1 MTLSLALEARDLTH
15 LPSRRDEDWRWTDLR
30 GLIRELPAP
39 SPEAMAEP
47 DAGPFGSLGEAELRV
62 VNGRVQG
69 DVSLLNLAAGQRL
82 VLRLRLVSVS
92 QGTSHAVRLS
102 ADLPAGAQ
110 LTLLETYEGKAGSYL
125 ADASLSFTLAAG
137 ARLERIVLA
146 DDEAEAVSVSTA
158 QVSLAPGA
166 DFSQTILTNGAR
178 RQRLETRVEHPG
190 QDAKVRMDGAYLVAG
205 RRHADLT
212 TAVAHGGTDGT
223 TDQLIKGVVADQGR
237 GVFQGRITVSPGA
250 DRTDARMGHHA
261 LVLSDRAEVNAKPEL
276 LIFADDVACAHGATV
291 GALDDDALFYAQQR
305 GMPEAVAKAVLTEAF
320 IGEVIDRIEHDGA
333 REIARTWAAER
344 RVG

>member
-1 MTLSLALEARDLTH
+1 MTLSLALEARDLAQ

-39 SPEAMAEP
+39 SPEAVATP
-47 DAGPFGSLGEAELRV
+47 AGPFGEVGEAELLV
-62 VNGRVQG
+62 VNGRVKG
-69 DVSLLNLAAGQRL
+69 DASLLNLAEGEHR
-82 VLRLRLVSVS
+82 VVRLRLVSAS
-92 QGTSHAVRLS
+92 GGTAHAVRLCVQL
-102 ADLPAGAQ
+102 AAGAE
-110 LTLLETYEGKAGSYL
+110 LILLETHEGQAGGYL
-125 ADASLSFTLAAG
+125 ADAHLSISLDQG

-146 DDEAEAVSVSTA
+146 DDEAEAISVSTA
-158 QVSLAPGA
+158 EVRLGA
-166 DFSQTILTNGAR
+166 GAEFSQTILTHGAR

-190 QDAKVRMDGAYLVAG
+190 QAAKVRMDGAYLVTG

-212 TAVAHGGTDGT
+212 TAVTHGGADGVT
-223 TDQLIKGVVADQGR
+223 EQLIKGVVADQGR

-291 GALDDDALFYAQQR
+291 GALDEDAVFYAQQR
-305 GMPEAVAKAVLTEAF
+305 GMPEAVAKALLTEAF
-320 IGEVIDRIEHDGA
+320 IGEVIDRIGHDGA
-333 REIARTWAAER
+333 REIARTWAADR
-344 RVG
+344 RVV